1 MKDPVT
7 FAVAQ
12 CPFLAKVAAQNGNE
26 YARNI
31 AINPTEVAGTPEG
44 PDSLKLY
51 EASFQLFHGPSGIVP
66 LVHST
71 NNTKLSPGGGCP
83 FHAQRAAAAAA
94 SDAAPCVTSSR
105 PLPRPLPLA
114 TISLSF
120 GSGVSIPVHALSG
133 VVMVLVDD
141 ECCCCMRGWKQRRY
155 LSIRHKSP
163 LPTCIVADVLLYRQ
177 DLL

>member
-12 CPFLAKVAAQNGNE
+12 CPFLAKVAAQNGND
-26 YARNI
+26 YARSI
-31 AINPTEVAGTPEG
+31 AINPTEVATAQA
-44 PDSLKLY
+44 PDSLQQY

-71 NNTKLSPGGGCP
+71 SNTNIKPVALGVCP

-94 SDAAPCVTSSR
+94 PEAPPGVTSSK
-105 PLPRPLPLA
+105 PLPRTLPLA

-120 GSGVSIPVHALSG
+120 GAGVSERARLHTEHP
-133 VVMVLVDD
+133 
-141 ECCCCMRGWKQRRY
+141 CRW
-155 LSIRHKSP
+155 
-163 LPTCIVADVLLYRQ
+163 
-177 DLL
+177 